1 MLLARSKRPFFAYKR
16 LKIKR
21 VAGGLDAT
29 RGPKPGCDSEI
40 FFIFFSWYAGVARV
54 LKGRCAQDFM

>member
-1 MLLARSKRPFFAYKR
+1 MLLAKSERPFFACKR

-21 VAGGLDAT
+21 VAGGPDAT

-40 FFIFFSWYAGVARV
+40 FLFFSWYAGVARV